1 VIVVV
6 QGTQC
11 MTTPMRPGWVS
22 RPVLIIC
29 SEISSILD
37 TLMNTSLSLG
47 EMMDQAA
54 GLPEQGG
61 IVTIVVIFTSTDF
74 GPTKII
80 QSEREEV

>member
-47 EMMDQAA
+47 D
-54 GLPEQGG
+54 
-61 IVTIVVIFTSTDF
+61 D
-74 GPTKII
+74 GPGRR
-80 QSEREEV
+80 SA